1 MKSTVY
7 IHPGLPKTGTT
18 AIQKFLR
25 DNAEALNRK
34 GVAYPL
40 FPRKFKGVHLERN
53 GHFFSGFV
61 TDTDFKNACLQEI
74 IQLAEHF
81 DKIILTDEELW
92 SSACN
97 QPEFWMG
104 LKATLNSHDIDLKM
118 IVYLRRQDA
127 FMASLWAQK
136 IKGVKLRYCTFKL
149 YLEEESYDV
158 DYYDYLERI
167 AAVIGRDHIIVRPY
181 EFSQFKGKDSSIV
194 SDFLMALDIDY
205 DDSLVF
211 KNERHNISLGGN
223 VLEVKRHMNRVE
235 AFRPKAHR
243 TLKYY
248 TAIQEEWMKKKKYHD
263 CSTFLGNHR
272 ANYMKQFEEGNR
284 RVAIDYL
291 GRSDGIL
298 FTTPLPTN
306 DPEKRHY
313 TYEEMRAILKLLQKK
328 LNKDPHAPFT
338 KEEFQMI
345 CDETWGYIQES
356 NFYVHKHPKLK
367 AIERRIKSLFGAKA
381 Q

>member
-1 MKSTVY
+1 MKATVY

-25 DNAEALNRK
+25 NNAEELERK
-34 GVAYPL
+34 GVKYPL
-40 FPRKFKGVHLERN
+40 FDRKFKGVHIERN
-53 GHFFSGFV
+53 GHFLSGFV
-61 TDTDFKNACLQEI
+61 TDADFKNACLQEI
-74 IQLAEHF
+74 IHLADHF

-97 QPEFWMG
+97 QPEFWTK
-104 LKATLNSHDIDLKM
+104 LKTTLNSHDIDLKM

-149 YLEEESYDV
+149 YLAEESYDV
-158 DYYDYLERI
+158 NYYEYLERVATI
-167 AAVIGRDHIIVRPY
+167 IGKKNVIVRPY
-181 EFSQFKGKDSSIV
+181 EFSQFKGKDGSIV
-194 SDFLMALDIDY
+194 SDFLMALDIEY
-205 DDSLVF
+205 DDSLHF
-211 KNERHNISLGGN
+211 NNERHNLSLGGN

-248 TAIQEEWMKKKKYHD
+248 TEIQEEWTKKKKYHD
-263 CSTFLGNHR
+263 CSTFLGDDR
-272 ANYMKQFEEGNR
+272 AEYMKQFYEGNR
-284 RVAIDYL
+284 KIAIEYL
-291 GRSDGIL
+291 DRKNGIL
-298 FTTPLPTN
+298 FETPLPAN
-306 DPEKRHY
+306 DPEKRNY
-313 TYEEMRAILKLLQKK
+313 TYEEMRAILKLLYKK
-328 LNKDPHAPFT
+328 LRKDPHAPFT
-338 KEEFQMI
+338 NEEFQKI

-367 AIERRIKSLFGAKA
+367 AIERRLKCLFGIKVK
-381 Q
+381 